1 VNDST
6 SESALPSAPRK
17 RTRILRWL
25 AAAVLLFIA
34 WFCWQLFG
42 PSAPIIISKETTYIT
57 EPLRPDG
64 LPDYVSYLR
73 DRLRDG
79 VTNDNNAAV
88 LMWQAYG
95 PGQDCSSIKPADWE
109 RIVQELNL
117 PAVDPVKYVVEPD
130 NQVLAERVEQW
141 IIAHDAAWKKAFANR
156 PAIQER
162 EPDLGYDAI
171 ATAQE
176 FPWRREQL
184 PPLAEWLDAHSDA
197 IDLLVAASRR
207 PKLYTPSAPSEACD
221 EEPELITM
229 ALDGLQRAKGTA
241 RILATRA
248 MLRLG
253 EKRYADAWHDILA
266 MHRWVRLIEQRPTV
280 AGQLFAI
287 GIDRIAASC
296 TQLLLSEQLPPD
308 LAEEIQ
314 DELLALRSPSDIA
327 SGIDVGERLCFLNGV
342 VNCSREGIGA
352 FYAYCFPSNV
362 DTRIAGMPAWQI
374 KALNLISADW
384 NQSLSKGNRLYDQ
397 FAAATRLASY
407 EDRRR
412 ELKRIAAES
421 FNVESVP
428 HNPWNWVEAAI
439 DSNNRS
445 ELLATAVVETATRSF
460 NNVSIAEDRANA
472 TLSLTRIAA
481 ALAVY
486 RAKHGQYPD
495 KLDALVPDVLP
506 QLPVDLYHAKP
517 FVYKRDTDGY
527 LLYSTGENGIDDG
540 GSNKILAV
548 LAGRASDGL
557 DESSVEV
564 SEQIAAGADDI
575 AIRLP
580 RPPFKL
586 PEPSPPTP

>member
-1 VNDST
+1 
-6 SESALPSAPRK
+6 
-17 RTRILRWL
+17 
-25 AAAVLLFIA
+25 
-34 WFCWQLFG
+34 
-42 PSAPIIISKETTYIT
+42 
-57 EPLRPDG
+57 
-64 LPDYVSYLR
+64 
-73 DRLRDG
+73 
-79 VTNDNNAAV
+79 
-88 LMWQAYG
+88 MWQAYG
-95 PGQDCSSIKPADWE
+95 PGQDIEPADWE

-130 NQVLAERVEQW
+130 NQELAERVEQW
-141 IIAHDAAWKKAFANR
+141 IIAHDAAWKKAFANS
-156 PAIQER
+156 PAIQKG
-162 EPDLGYDAI
+162 EPDLGYEVI
-171 ATAQE
+171 TTAQE
-176 FPWRREQL
+176 CPWRREQL

-207 PKLYTPSAPSEACD
+207 PKLYTPLVPSEVSD
-221 EEPELITM
+221 EEPELINM
-229 ALDGLQRAKGTA
+229 DSDGLQRAKDTA

-266 MHRWVRLIEQRPTV
+266 MHRWARLIGQRPTIVQQLV
-280 AGQLFAI
+280 AIAI
-287 GIDRIAASC
+287 DGIAASR
-296 TQLLLSEQLPPD
+296 TQRLLSEQLPLD

-314 DELLALRSPSDIA
+314 DELLALGSPSDIA
-327 SGIDVGERLCFLNGV
+327 SSLDEGERICFLNGV
-342 VNCSREGIGA
+342 VNCSRKGIGT
-352 FYAYCFPSNV
+352 FYAYCFPSSFGADIV
-362 DTRIAGMPAWQI
+362 VMPVWQI
-374 KALNLISADW
+374 KALNRISADW

-407 EDRRR
+407 EDRQR

-460 NNVSIAEDRANA
+460 YNVSIAEDRANA
-472 TLSLTRIAA
+472 TLTLTRIAA

-486 RAKHGQYPD
+486 HADHGQFPD

-517 FVYKRDTDGY
+517 FVYKRDADSY
-527 LLYSTGENGIDDG
+527 LLYSTGDNGIDDG
-540 GSNKILAV
+540 GSNKDLAV
-548 LAGRASDGL
+548 LAGRDSDDL
-557 DESSVEV
+557 DETSVEV
-564 SEQIAAGADDI
+564 SEQIPAGADDL

-586 PEPSPPTP
+586 PEPPPPTP